1 MEDVDYK
8 PNMDVVRSARYFIK
22 SLCDTYGHD
31 RGMAVWDQIRSVL
44 GDRAAGDIFLGM
56 LTQEYHNVSVT
67 RIGQYKLEAIKLV
80 RQITGFGLKEA
91 KDFVEDVSDR
101 RQVKTLDLSTLA
113 PEIVNSWINDMRRIG
128 CDVTVSH

>member
-1 MEDVDYK
+1 MEDFAYK

-56 LTQEYHNVSVT
+56 LTQEYHEVSISG
-67 RIGQYKLEAIKLV
+67 IGQYKIETIKLV
-80 RQITGFGLKEA
+80 RQITGCGLKEA
-91 KDFVEDVSDR
+91 KDFVEDVADR
-101 RQVKTLDLSTLA
+101 RQVKTLDLSSLP
-113 PEIVNSWINDMRRIG
+113 PEQVSNWIQDMRRIG
-128 CDVTVSH
+128 CEVR